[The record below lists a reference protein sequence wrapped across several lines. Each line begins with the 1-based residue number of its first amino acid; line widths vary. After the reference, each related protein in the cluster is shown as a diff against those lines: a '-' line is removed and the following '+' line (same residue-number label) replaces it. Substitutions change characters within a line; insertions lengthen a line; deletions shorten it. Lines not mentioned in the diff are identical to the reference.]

1 MDTESKD
8 RGEKEEKYWIRVEV
22 SIGIEEEEE
31 YAHLEFMGD
40 EVLVTEL
47 KGLDEHVGGGPGEYV
62 YPGFRIIG
70 DRVRFMEAVAERL
83 LARGEEIEDVL
94 RGTKSNKG

>member
-8 RGEKEEKYWIRVEV
+8 RGEGGEKYWVRVEV
-22 SIGIEEEEE
+22 SIGVEDGGDP

-83 LARGEEIEDVL
+83 LARGGEIEREL
-94 RGTKSNKG
+94 RGI